1 VETYSHSGHTP
12 SWANTNDATV
22 LTPSV

>member
-12 SWANTNDATV
+12 SWAHTNDATG

>member
-1 VETYSHSGHTP
+1 VETYSHSGLTP
-12 SWANTNDATV
+12 SWANTNDATG

>member
-1 VETYSHSGHTP
+1 VETYSHSGRTP
-12 SWANTNDATV
+12 SWAHTNDATA

>member
-12 SWANTNDATV
+12 SWANTNDATA

>member
-12 SWANTNDATV
+12 SWANTNDATG